1 MKKPIEWSV
10 EDPESSTGSLRLTKR
25 QESQQDNHV
34 QADHQST
41 LLCSCNLSKEQ
52 RCRNSQ
58 TSRSQTTKDS
68 CKEHESIDARGENLH
83 QDTSSPDTDGELVRP
98 QTSNAIIEENGGKRA
113 ESSSKHTKGRD
124 VRFAICESGRS
135 SYPIRLA
142 QVEVIDK

>member
-1 MKKPIEWSV
+1 MKKPFDVLVRRLVFSA
-10 EDPESSTGSLRLTKR
+10 DTSRLTKC
-25 QESQQDNHV
+25 QESQQHNHV
-34 QADHQST
+34 QTNHQST

-58 TSRSQTTKDS
+58 TSRSQTTEDS
-68 CKEHESIDARGENLH
+68 CKEHESIYARRENLH

-98 QTSNAIIEENGGKRA
+98 QTSNAIIEEDGGKRA

-124 VRFAICESGRS
+124 VRFAICESGRP

-142 QVEVIDK
+142 QVEVINK